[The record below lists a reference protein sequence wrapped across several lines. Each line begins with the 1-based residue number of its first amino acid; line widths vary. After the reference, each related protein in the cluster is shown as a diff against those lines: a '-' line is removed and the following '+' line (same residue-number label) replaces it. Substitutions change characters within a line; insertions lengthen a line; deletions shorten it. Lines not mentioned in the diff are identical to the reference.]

1 MGSLGFAV
9 DYAGYYLSAQNKHDI
24 HSPFVFNLTTK
35 VINKECRSHLFDEIE
50 GLRERL
56 KNNTGTL
63 NFTDYGAGGSTQ
75 KNKTVRISDIAKNA
89 AKQPRYSRLLYRLV
103 EYFQPKNILE
113 LGTSLGLS
121 SLYMAKANESTQ
133 VTTLEGSDE
142 VADLAIHNFEQLKAT
157 NIKLVKGPFENTLVK
172 VVNESRHLDFVFF
185 DGNHQKRSTLD
196 YFETCLPK
204 KHDKSVFIFDDINW
218 SPEMKEAW
226 TLIKNHH
233 EVFITV
239 DLFMMGLVFFNPDFS
254 KEHFRIRF

>member
-1 MGSLGFAV
+1 MGSLSFAV
-9 DYAGYYLSAQNKHDI
+9 DYAGYYLSAQNKHNI

-56 KNNTGTL
+56 KNNTATV
-63 NFTDYGAGGSTQ
+63 NFTDYGAGGSIK
-75 KNKTVRISDIAKNA
+75 KNKTLRICDIAKNA

-121 SLYMAKANESTQ
+121 SLYMAKANTAAQ

-142 VADLAIHNFEQLKAT
+142 VADLAIQNFEQLKAT
-157 NIKLVKGPFENTLVK
+157 NIKLEKGPFENTLAK
-172 VVNESRHLDFVFF
+172 VVNEGNQLDLVFF

-204 KHDKSVFIFDDINW
+204 KHNNSVFIFDDINW
-218 SPEMKEAW
+218 SLEMKEAW
-226 TLIKNHH
+226 SIIKNHP

-239 DLFMMGLVFFNPDFS
+239 DLFMMGLVFFNPDFT
-254 KEHFRIRF
+254 KQHFRIRF